1 MHHYFK
7 HIGDLN
13 INPLDFKNKKF
24 QGLVN
29 LIFDDGMVS
38 AINKTACVAR
48 HATTA
53 FDLVFTK
60 SIINT
65 GIKSTIV
72 KTDISDHFSN
82 EILVPER
89 FRQKFGPVTWNMKT
103 SVMLIIGFWTF
114 VFLYSLFSKN
124 QNQIKSTK
132 KLNP

>member
-24 QGLVN
+24 QGLIN

-82 EILVPER
+82 EISLIGPTEISAEIRSSHMDYENISYAHNR
-89 FRQKFGPVTWNMKT
+89 F
-103 SVMLIIGFWTF
+103 LDIC
-114 VFLYSLFSKN
+114 LSLFSVFQKP
-124 QNQIKSTK
+124 KS
-132 KLNP
+132 N